1 MFNSNSFN
9 VMSEYVQ
16 ITAANKEM
24 MEDFV
29 SHLLYDIRKNG
40 ATANGAM
47 LTLGAF
53 LYLNKYSSLLPVKV
67 ANVQNKKQYYDELI
81 SCVNNTDMPLREEVT
96 AILCSSACEFDEFTV
111 FSMALELIEGRCRFN
126 DGEALYW
133 YDYCISKIEDV
144 QPGKECMM
152 SVPRELNLLADAFVC
167 GDAKNVFVPFGYQ
180 LSLATAL
187 RGWESLDSFEIYES
201 AWKVGMLRMALA
213 GKLDGVNFINANIGH
228 WPAKKYDA
236 IVSFPPF
243 GMKIEVMDENG
254 CVQKE
259 EAELLAVKHFVDS
272 TTENGMCVSYMA
284 PSMLASGSRSR
295 YDFRKMA
302 VEQGILDTVILL
314 PRNILPG
321 TSIQVACVILRKKP
335 HLHGAV
341 RVIDAS
347 NCYTSHLRRNI
358 VEIGQ
363 VMQAYHDDVP
373 EVSMS
378 VPYDKIREYDYSW
391 NVKEYL
397 CPYVEQAP
405 EGFRSVMLNDITKI
419 ADVQKDTKGPRAKT
433 LKAAD
438 LSNDWTRP
446 YVALDTIEADSKR
459 LSSCYK
465 LTEDALL
472 VSTVTAFRPSI
483 VKASEEA
490 PVWLTRDI
498 TALVP
503 GEGINWEYLCM
514 CLAKAKTPFFGA
526 AVPRFS
532 QTQILRLSVLLP
544 ESLDAQHSLF
554 VDNCRGEMLAK
565 AKETGLLQLFDEFKA
580 SYMNEVRSRKHD
592 MMPHLRQISSA
603 RKVMKL
609 YMDRREEFSDSDFM
623 SGMKEELDHQ
633 AYAIEHLTSLL
644 KIFSREEQFG
654 EPEVVNIDKFLID
667 NFFDGDNYDIDHDTD
682 YRMLKEYG
690 FDIPDA
696 FFITGEDFLTK
707 TRADIFSNMPD
718 YAEGINVFMAK
729 DDLQRLC
736 ENIIS
741 NAVRHGFT
749 DPNRHD
755 YGILTVLTV
764 DAERDMFLIEFRNNG
779 TPLPKGLDKTR
790 YGLRGEKAG
799 KTGGTGEGG
808 YVVKSIVEHYHGDFD
823 ILMDGETTV
832 VKVWIPIHI
841 END

>member
-1 MFNSNSFN
+1 MTGN
-9 VMSEYVQ
+9 VQ

-24 MEDFV
+24 MEVFAN
-29 SHLLYDIRKNG
+29 HLIYDIRKSG
-40 ATANGAM
+40 ATVSDAILM
-47 LTLGAF
+47 LGAF

-67 ANVQNKKQYYDELI
+67 SKAESKEQFVGELI
-81 SCVNNTDMPLREEVT
+81 RCVNNVDMPLREEVT
-96 AILCSSACEFDEFTV
+96 AILRSCVNSFDEFTV
-111 FSMALELIEGRCRFN
+111 FSMALDLIEHRCHFN

-133 YDYCISKIEDV
+133 YDYCASKLEEV
-144 QPGKECMM
+144 QSGRESVM

-187 RGWESLDSFEIYES
+187 RGWQHLDSFEIYKP
-201 AWKVGMLRMALA
+201 AWTVGMLRMALA
-213 GKLDGVNFINANIGH
+213 GKLDGMDFTNANIDH

-236 IVSFPPF
+236 IVSFPSF
-243 GMKIEVMDENG
+243 GMKIEVMDENN
-254 CVQKE
+254 CPQKE
-259 EAELLAVKHFVDS
+259 EAELLAASRFMES
-272 TTENGMCVSYMA
+272 TTDDGVGVLYMT
-284 PSMLASGSRSR
+284 PSMLASMQRNR
-295 YDFRKMA
+295 HDFRKKI

-314 PRNILPG
+314 PRNILDG
-321 TSIQVACVILRKKP
+321 TSIQVACVILKKKP

-347 NCYTSHLRRNI
+347 NCYTSHQRRNI

-363 VMQAYHDDVP
+363 VMQAYHADVP

-391 NVKEYL
+391 NVKEYI
-397 CPYVEQAP
+397 CPSVEEVP
-405 EGFRSVMLNDITKI
+405 EGFRAVMLNDIVKI
-419 ADVQKDTKGPRAKT
+419 ADVQRDTHGPRAKT
-433 LKAAD
+433 LKATD
-438 LSNDWTRP
+438 LSNDWKHP
-446 YVALDTIEADSKR
+446 HVAPATIDANSKR
-459 LSSCYK
+459 MSSCYK

-472 VSTVTAFRPSI
+472 VSTVTALRPSI
-483 VKASEEA
+483 VKASEEN

-503 GEGINWEYLCM
+503 GEDIDWEYLCM
-514 CLAKAKTPFFGA
+514 CLAKAKLSFFGA

-532 QTQILRLSVLLP
+532 QTQILRLAVLLP
-544 ESLDAQHSLF
+544 ETLEAQHSLY
-554 VDNCRGEMLAK
+554 VDNSRGEMLAK
-565 AKETGLLQLFDEFKA
+565 AKEAGLLQLVEELKTG
-580 SYMNEVRSRKHD
+580 YMNEVRSRKHD

-603 RKVMKL
+603 CKLMKL
-609 YMDRREEFSDSDFM
+609 YIDRREEFSDDDFM
-623 SGMKEELDHQ
+623 NGMKEELDHQ
-633 AYAIEHLTSLL
+633 AHAIEQLTSLL

-654 EPEVVNIDKFLID
+654 EPEVINIDKFFID
-667 NFFDGDNYDIDHDTD
+667 NFVGGENYDIDHDTD

-690 FDIPDA
+690 FDVPDV
-696 FFITGEDFLTK
+696 FFSTG
-707 TRADIFSNMPD
+707 ADALRNMPD
-718 YAEGINVFMAK
+718 YVEGIDVFMAK

-736 ENIIS
+736 DNIIS
-741 NAVRHGFT
+741 NAVHHGFT

-755 YGILTVLTV
+755 YNILTVLTV

-808 YVVKSIVEHYHGDFD
+808 YIVRSIVEHYHGDFD
-823 ILMDGETTV
+823 ILMEGETTV
-832 VKVWIPIHI
+832 VKVWIPIHR
-841 END
+841 ENE